1 MAGPVRKMLQNFLGN
16 RDERVE
22 RRQERRANR
31 REKLR
36 NLLDPITEMG
46 NREREQG
53 TNVSTAALPTQL
65 RSLGVRS
72 VNQSLLSNKTDKLPE
87 PKQQTNPAGADVGA
101 DSGRRIYAQIDPNTL
116 EKDAA
121 AGDKG
126 KPESGEAVASP
137 SRPRRSTTDQS
148 PESVSQQGGKVKAQT
163 VANQS
168 VPAAVT
174 KEQSL
179 TLPVPSTHMVDQ
191 LSQEAGQLEA
201 HAQQLYDMATTAPS
215 KDAQRMIFLRAT
227 QAWSTAQ
234 ARRAQ
239 VQEMQSSAFAAQHT
253 NAMIQEKFR
262 REDLATQA
270 ANDKEKAKLEMNTP
284 AGQDRLLNEA
294 LAAGATNPQAAVEMA
309 MLNLRS
315 GAGENPPPE
324 TYYTGVKPQLQTRV
338 HGIIAGQE
346 AAKAIGGGPALGP
359 GHPMYPVFASRYQQI
374 AKEQG
379 IPAATAQ
386 LHADVGGPVRQAF
399 STTPMPS
406 GQMHSNPEA
415 AATAY
420 INHLIGNILVPKP
433 PMTDRLK
440 SKTLTVP
447 PSAWGGGTPQQ
458 PAPAAQRSSLTMPT
472 NVWGMGTPDG
482 TVPPGYR

>member
-1 MAGPVRKMLQNFLGN
+1 MLQNFLNN
-16 RDERVE
+16 REERVE

-36 NLLDPITEMG
+36 NLLDPIMEMG
-46 NREREQG
+46 DREREQG

-65 RSLGVRS
+65 RSIGARS

-101 DSGRRIYAQIDPNTL
+101 DSGRRIYAQVDPDNL
-116 EKDAA
+116 EKDAT
-121 AGDKG
+121 AGDKA

-148 PESVSQQGGKVKAQT
+148 PESVSQQGSKVKAQP

-174 KEQSL
+174 KQQPV

-191 LSQEAGQLEA
+191 LHQEAAQLE
-201 HAQQLYDMATTAPS
+201 QESRQLFDLATTAPT
-215 KDAQRMIFLRAT
+215 KDAQRMIFLRST
-227 QAWSTAQ
+227 QAQSYAQ
-234 ARRAQ
+234 AKRAQ
-239 VQEMQSSAFAAQHT
+239 AQQIQDTAFATQHT
-253 NAMIQEKFR
+253 NALVAEKFR
-262 REDLATQA
+262 REDLATQSLA
-270 ANDKEKAKLEMNTP
+270 EKEKAKLEMNTP
-284 AGQDRLLNEA
+284 AGQDKLLTEA
-294 LAAGATNPQAAVEMA
+294 LAAGSTNPGAAVEMA
-309 MLNLRS
+309 MLNLRT

-324 TYYTGVKPQLQTRV
+324 TYYAGVKPQLYTRV

-374 AKEQG
+374 AKDQG

-440 SKTLTVP
+440 SSTLTVP
-447 PSAWGGGTPQQ
+447 PSAWGGGTPTGTST
-458 PAPAAQRSSLTMPT
+458 PAAPSPLTIPP
-472 NVWGMGTPDG
+472 NVWGMGTTDG
-482 TVPPGYR
+482 TVPPEFRR

>member
-1 MAGPVRKMLQNFLGN
+1 MMQNFFQN
-16 RDERVE
+16 REERVE

-36 NLLDPITEMG
+36 NLLDPIAEMG

-87 PKQQTNPAGADVGA
+87 PKQQKNPAGADVGA
-101 DSGRRIYAQIDPNTL
+101 DSGRRIYAQVDPDTL

-121 AGDKG
+121 AGDKA

-148 PESVSQQGGKVKAQT
+148 PESVSQQGSKVKAQT

-168 VPAAVT
+168 VPAAET
-174 KEQSL
+174 KEQTL

-191 LSQEAGQLEA
+191 LHQEAAQLE
-201 HAQQLYDMATTAPS
+201 QESRQLYDLATTAPT

-227 QAWSTAQ
+227 QSQSIAQ

-239 VQEMQSSAFAAQHT
+239 AQQIQDSAFGAQHT
-253 NAMIQEKFR
+253 NAMVAERFR
-262 REDLATQA
+262 REDAVSRA
-270 ANDKEKAKLEMNTP
+270 AAEKEKAALDMNTP
-284 AGQDRLLNEA
+284 AGQDRLLTQA
-294 LAAGATNPQAAVEMA
+294 LQAGSSHPDATVEMA
-309 MLNLRS
+309 MLNLRQS
-315 GAGENPPPE
+315 AGQHPPPE
-324 TYYTGVKPQLQTRV
+324 TYFAGVKPQLYSRL

-346 AAKAIGGGPALGP
+346 AAKSIGGGAVLGP
-359 GHPMYPVFASRYQQI
+359 GHPMYPVFASRYQKI
-374 AKEQG
+374 ANDQG
-379 IPAATAQ
+379 TPAAIAQ
-386 LHADVGGPVRQAF
+386 LHADVGGPVREAF
-399 STTPMPS
+399 ATTPMPH
-406 GQMHSNPEA
+406 GETHGNPDA

-420 INHLIGNILVPKP
+420 INHLIGNMLVTKP
-433 PMTDRLK
+433 ATGTLTMPPNAWGGGAQPPAAPPRPVAPPQR
-440 SKTLTVP
+440 SFLTVP
-447 PSAWGGGTPQQ
+447 PSAWGGGT
-458 PAPAAQRSSLTMPT
+458 S
-472 NVWGMGTPDG
+472 DG
-482 TVPPGYR
+482 TVPPQFR